1 MFCGVRK
8 AKGKKE
14 SGSQDIEFFRKK
26 PEGGEWMN
34 QAVGFEQ
41 LRQEVI
47 EKGKAYINNILMSNN
62 DNELVIEKQKNYE
75 EVLKCI

>member
-1 MFCGVRK
+1 
-8 AKGKKE
+8 
-14 SGSQDIEFFRKK
+14 
-26 PEGGEWMN
+26 MN
-34 QAVGFEQ
+34 QTVGFEQ

-47 EKGKAYINNILMSNN
+47 EKGKAYINNILMNNN